1 MVCSSDKLVK
11 YVYGQGRIERE
22 NKSQG
27 KWEFVDE
34 TVYEPVTSGLDRIK
48 RASND
53 SVNFYRFYA
62 TT

>member
-1 MVCSSDKLVK
+1 MLVGQARKVCLLR
-11 YVYGQGRIERE
+11 QGRIERE

-27 KWEFVDE
+27 KCEFVDE
-34 TVYEPVTSGLDRIK
+34 TVYEPETLGLDRIK

-62 TT
+62 TA